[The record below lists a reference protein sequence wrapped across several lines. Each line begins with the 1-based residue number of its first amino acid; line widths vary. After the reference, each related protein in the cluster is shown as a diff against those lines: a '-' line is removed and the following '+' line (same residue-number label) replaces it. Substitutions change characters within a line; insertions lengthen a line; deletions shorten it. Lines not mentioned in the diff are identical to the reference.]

1 MGESELVS
9 KWNKRRCK
17 SLISF
22 VRKFF
27 WRHTVKPCYV
37 ELSEISEK
45 TKMLFENFLEKMTF
59 KRLHKQT
66 GFPTHFYI

>member
-1 MGESELVS
+1 MGESELVF

-27 WRHTVKPCYV
+27 WRYIVKFCYV
-37 ELSEISEK
+37 EFFEIFKKNKNVFWEI
-45 TKMLFENFLEKMTF
+45 FRENDV
-59 KRLHKQT
+59 
-66 GFPTHFYI
+66 